1 MPYKPFRIL
10 IILFFSFSTIQTAQA
25 QKRARV
31 KNGAFTIT
39 AGYAEQI
46 ASRIEES
53 SGFHIGANMYKDNAE
68 HLSYDAML
76 ALNVVDG
83 TSNRIVPLSLI
94 GVRYY
99 LTSNEN
105 QTRIFANALA
115 GFALEVK
122 QENGDTNTRPD
133 LGYSAG
139 IFVEGSK
146 LLLGISLE
154 NPEVIVLKLGVVF

>member
-1 MPYKPFRIL
+1 MSYKTFRIFL
-10 IILFFSFSTIQTAQA
+10 VLFLSFSTLQTIQA
-25 QKRARV
+25 QKRANV
-31 KNGAFTIT
+31 KNPGFSIT

-46 ASRIEES
+46 TSRIEDS
-53 SGFHIGANMYKDNAE
+53 KGFHIGANLYKDNAE
-68 HLSYDAML
+68 NLSYDAML

-83 TSNRIVPLSLI
+83 SSNVIVPLSLI
-94 GVRYY
+94 GIRYY

-115 GFALEVK
+115 GFAMEVK
-122 QENGDTNTRPD
+122 QERGDTETKPD

-139 IFVEGSK
+139 IFVEGK
-146 LLLGISLE
+146 NLLLGVSIE